1 MRVRL
6 LGSGH
11 ASSILA
17 ELNRCR
23 ESRRYCDVTL
33 NVGNVMFAA
42 HSAVLACSGSYFR
55 NLLSNTSTSSSTF
68 SLQFISS
75 ASFEK
80 LLTFVYTGEVLTDL
94 MEVGVLC
101 ELAQRLGVD
110 QLVKA
115 CHHTFP
121 DLQSSASDKPTSPGN
136 INVDST
142 GMIAASSL
150 CSSSSSSAAP
160 TPSDAPSHADQSS
173 SVRFLQDALDL
184 KTEDI
189 QDDVCYAPTPEG
201 QDVSARGHGS
211 QQMKTEPQ
219 DVSSEP
225 PMVSFS
231 LSHSPQPQTFIPASS
246 SLSSVSGLQE
256 ATERDKLQMFKEE
269 EEDLQTHMMEGTS
282 DDIIELS
289 DEEDFMEEDEDLVF
303 VENGDDMSSQ
313 VTGSTLSCG
322 TCSVLLPEDPSA
334 ISGHAQSHLTARGAC
349 AVCGAAFTDRAAAV
363 SHALSHVGVKLH
375 TCDMCGLHCCSREKL
390 LCHIRQAQANG
401 YTELQG
407 AEPQVA
413 LTSSGKHE
421 LQCVVCRQTLSRDL
435 QALKDHVL
443 LHVSA
448 HTLSCGVC
456 ARSFPSL
463 CALLW
468 HGLGHLHVPVFTC
481 TLCGHC
487 FAQRSLLDAHARACT
502 QPLHTQPS
510 FCVKR
515 KAERPLEAQP
525 SSSSSPGDVTKVSS
539 PRYGCRYCGKSFAHS
554 GEFTYHLRIHTGEKP
569 YECRVCL
576 RLFRGRSTIISH
588 LRTHGGALM
597 YCCTVCGRYFSTMKL
612 MAAHMELHG
621 EDVPPDFNLEQTFMY
636 NDRSKEPLP
645 PSDP

>member
-1 MRVRL
+1 MNIYSDQVCR
-6 LGSGH
+6 
-11 ASSILA
+11 SIIK
-17 ELNRCR
+17 LNRCR

-121 DLQSSASDKPTSPGN
+121 DLQSS
-136 INVDST
+136 
-142 GMIAASSL
+142 
-150 CSSSSSSAAP
+150 
-160 TPSDAPSHADQSS
+160 
-173 SVRFLQDALDL
+173 
-184 KTEDI
+184 
-189 QDDVCYAPTPEG
+189 
-201 QDVSARGHGS
+201 
-211 QQMKTEPQ
+211 
-219 DVSSEP
+219 
-225 PMVSFS
+225 
-231 LSHSPQPQTFIPASS
+231 
-246 SLSSVSGLQE
+246 
-256 ATERDKLQMFKEE
+256 
-269 EEDLQTHMMEGTS
+269 
-282 DDIIELS
+282 
-289 DEEDFMEEDEDLVF
+289 
-303 VENGDDMSSQ
+303 
-313 VTGSTLSCG
+313 
-322 TCSVLLPEDPSA
+322 
-334 ISGHAQSHLTARGAC
+334 
-349 AVCGAAFTDRAAAV
+349 
-363 SHALSHVGVKLH
+363 
-375 TCDMCGLHCCSREKL
+375 
-390 LCHIRQAQANG
+390 
-401 YTELQG
+401 
-407 AEPQVA
+407 
-413 LTSSGKHE
+413 
-421 LQCVVCRQTLSRDL
+421 
-435 QALKDHVL
+435 ALKDHVL

-588 LRTHGGALM
+588 LRTHGG
-597 YCCTVCGRYFSTMKL
+597 
-612 MAAHMELHG
+612 
-621 EDVPPDFNLEQTFMY
+621 PDFY
-636 NDRSKEPLP
+636 II
-645 PSDP
+645 

>member
-1 MRVRL
+1 LDMFVFSFNVAFFRL

-160 TPSDAPSHADQSS
+160 TPSDAPSH
-173 SVRFLQDALDL
+173 
-184 KTEDI
+184 
-189 QDDVCYAPTPEG
+189 
-201 QDVSARGHGS
+201 
-211 QQMKTEPQ
+211 TEPQ

-289 DEEDFMEEDEDLVF
+289 DEEDFMEEDEDL
-303 VENGDDMSSQ
+303 
-313 VTGSTLSCG
+313 
-322 TCSVLLPEDPSA
+322 
-334 ISGHAQSHLTARGAC
+334 
-349 AVCGAAFTDRAAAV
+349 
-363 SHALSHVGVKLH
+363 
-375 TCDMCGLHCCSREKL
+375 
-390 LCHIRQAQANG
+390 
-401 YTELQG
+401 
-407 AEPQVA
+407 
-413 LTSSGKHE
+413 
-421 LQCVVCRQTLSRDL
+421 
-435 QALKDHVL
+435 
-443 LHVSA
+443 
-448 HTLSCGVC
+448 
-456 ARSFPSL
+456 
-463 CALLW
+463 
-468 HGLGHLHVPVFTC
+468 
-481 TLCGHC
+481 
-487 FAQRSLLDAHARACT
+487 
-502 QPLHTQPS
+502 
-510 FCVKR
+510 
-515 KAERPLEAQP
+515 P